1 MSKAAYE
8 RSQCAGGALFIS
20 LRTGTYFRSSLLS
33 TQKVTFRVER
43 SDDRKHVCVP
53 RLHFRLFY
61 RLNGVSKSAYTKFS
75 LTRGGQGST
84 VNILIFFF
92 FHSYLVGIIVRHTSF
107 NLVVSRLSIISLR
120 AQLAKMKGVWNLL
133 EVKR

>member
-1 MSKAAYE
+1 MSKAACE

-43 SDDRKHVCVP
+43 SDDRKHVCVR

-84 VNILIFFF
+84 VNILIYFF
-92 FHSYLVGIIVRHTSF
+92 FHFYLVGIIVRRTSF

>member
-1 MSKAAYE
+1 MKCLKQLTRG
-8 RSQCAGGALFIS
+8 RSVREVPFSLACGQGRIS
-20 LRTGTYFRSSLLS
+20 GRRFSPP
-33 TQKVTFRVER
+33 K
-43 SDDRKHVCVP
+43 

-84 VNILIFFF
+84 VNILIFF

>member
-43 SDDRKHVCVP
+43 SDDRKHVCVR

-84 VNILIFFF
+84 VNILIYFF

>member
-1 MSKAAYE
+1 MWEVPFPLACGQGRISGRRFSPPKKL
-8 RSQCAGGALFIS
+8 LFEW
-20 LRTGTYFRSSLLS
+20 REATTGNTSVFADYIL
-33 TQKVTFRVER
+33 
-43 SDDRKHVCVP
+43 
-53 RLHFRLFY
+53 RLFY

-84 VNILIFFF
+84 VNILIFF

>member
-43 SDDRKHVCVP
+43 SDDRGHVCV
-53 RLHFRLFY
+53 RGLHFRLFY

-75 LTRGGQGST
+75 LTRGRQGST
-84 VNILIFFF
+84 VNILIYIF

>member
-1 MSKAAYE
+1 MWEVPFPLACGQGRISGRRFSPPKNL
-8 RSQCAGGALFIS
+8 LFEW
-20 LRTGTYFRSSLLS
+20 REATTGNTSVFADYIL
-33 TQKVTFRVER
+33 
-43 SDDRKHVCVP
+43 
-53 RLHFRLFY
+53 RLFY

-84 VNILIFFF
+84 VNILFYF

>member
-20 LRTGTYFRSSLLS
+20 LRTGTYCRSSLLT
-33 TQKVTFRVER
+33 TQNVTFRVEI
-43 SDDRKHVCVP
+43 SDDRKHVCVR

-61 RLNGVSKSAYTKFS
+61 RLNGVAKSAYTKFS

-84 VNILIFFF
+84 VNILFFF

-107 NLVVSRLSIISLR
+107 NLVVSRLSMISLR